1 VLSITGSVDI
11 TDELVSKSLFP
22 TKCTTD
28 LSQFQ
33 YPDFQYDPNY
43 NEPVSICFTTYN
55 DSNYDEPGLR
65 NSHFLLPGESEY
77 SCWESSIVLVVSCRV
92 SYLACVY

>member
-1 VLSITGSVDI
+1 MLSITGSVDI

-33 YPDFQYDPNY
+33 YPDFQYD
-43 NEPVSICFTTYN
+43 
-55 DSNYDEPGLR
+55 SNYDEPV
-65 NSHFLLPGESEY
+65 
-77 SCWESSIVLVVSCRV
+77 SIMF
-92 SYLACVY
+92 YYI

>member
-1 VLSITGSVDI
+1 MTVLSITGSVDI

-33 YPDFQYDPNY
+33 YPDFQYDTGHY
-43 NEPVSICFTTYN
+43 VSIGIT
-55 DSNYDEPGLR
+55 
-65 NSHFLLPGESEY
+65 H
-77 SCWESSIVLVVSCRV
+77 
-92 SYLACVY
+92 